1 MNKTNAVRIIE
12 ARKIP
17 FETFEYDVNEDD
29 LSGISVAR
37 KINADEDSV
46 FKTLVT
52 RNEKNQIIVFCVP
65 VNQELN
71 LKKAASVSGSKKI
84 EMIKTAEL
92 LAITGYVRGGCSPI
106 GMKKEYPVYIE
117 ETAQIMENIY
127 ISAGIRGMQVRI
139 STSNLAAVLNAIF
152 ADVI

>member
-52 RNEKNQIIVFCVP
+52 RNEKNQINIFCVP

-71 LKKAASVSGSKKI
+71 LKKAASASGSKKI
-84 EMIKTAEL
+84 EMIKATEL
-92 LAITGYVRGGCSPI
+92 LPITGYVRGGCSPI
-106 GMKKEYPVYIE
+106 GMKKEYPVFIE

-139 STSNLAAVLNAIF
+139 SPSNLAAVVNAIF
-152 ADVI
+152 VDVI